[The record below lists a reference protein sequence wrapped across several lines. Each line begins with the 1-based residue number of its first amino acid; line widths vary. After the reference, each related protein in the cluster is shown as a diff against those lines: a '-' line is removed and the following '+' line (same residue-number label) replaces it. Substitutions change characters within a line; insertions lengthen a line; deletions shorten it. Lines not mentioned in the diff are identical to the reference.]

1 MGFWYVSFING
12 CDIYLKK
19 RLLSVKTYG
28 TSIKFSQSSE
38 PQYIYPKIQE
48 DL

>member
-19 RLLSVKTYG
+19 RLLVGKNLRC
-28 TSIKFSQSSE
+28 SIKSSQSSE